1 MSVRPKKYLGQHF
14 LTDLNI
20 AQNIADCLSKKD
32 YSMVLEIGPG
42 MGVLTQYLLKK
53 PFTTHVIEIDTE
65 SVDYLKNH
73 FPDLENR
80 IIEGDF
86 LKLKLGDFFKEQV
99 AVIGNFPYNI
109 SSQILFR
116 VIEERHLVPEFAG
129 MFQKEVAERI
139 CEKPGSKAY
148 GILSVLA
155 QAFYDCEYLF
165 NVSRFVFDP
174 PPKVASGVIRLTR
187 KKDYSLPCDDALF
200 FRIVK
205 TAFQQRRKTLRNS
218 LKSFGLSASLKED
231 SIFDERPERLGVAEF
246 ILLTQKI
253 ADDTLSTQ

>member
-14 LTDLNI
+14 LTDQNI
-20 AQNIADCLSKKD
+20 AQNIADTLTGNGYAD
-32 YSMVLEIGPG
+32 VLEIGPG
-42 MGVLTQYLLKK
+42 MGVLTQYLLPKSY
-53 PFTTHVIEIDTE
+53 TTSVIEIDTE
-65 SVDYLKNH
+65 SVDYLKIH
-73 FPDLENR
+73 FSELENR

-86 LKLKLGDFFKEQV
+86 LKLSLSEYFEDQV
-99 AVIGNFPYNI
+99 AIIGNFPYNI

-116 VIEERHLVPEFAG
+116 VIEQRHLVPEFSG

-139 CEKPGSKAY
+139 CEKPGTKAY

-155 QAFYDCEYLF
+155 QAFYDTEYLF

-187 KKDYSLPCDDALF
+187 KKDFALPCSDALF
-200 FRIVK
+200 FNVVK

-231 SIFDERPERLGVAEF
+231 SIFDERPERLGVSEF
-246 ILLTQKI
+246 IVLTQKI
-253 ADDTLSTQ
+253 ADDTLSTR

>member
-20 AQNIADCLSKKD
+20 AQNIADTLSGEG
-32 YSMVLEIGPG
+32 YTHVLEVGPG
-42 MGVLTQYLLKK
+42 MGVLTQYLLEK
-53 PFTTHVIEIDTE
+53 PFTTHVVEIDTE
-65 SVDYLKNH
+65 SVACLKSH
-73 FPDLENR
+73 FSQLEDR
-80 IIEGDF
+80 ILEGDF
-86 LKLKLGDFFKEQV
+86 LKMVLADHFDAQV

-116 VIEERHLVPEFAG
+116 VIEQRRLVPEFAG

-148 GILSVLA
+148 SILSVLT
-155 QAFYDCEYLF
+155 QAFFETEYLF
-165 NVSRFVFDP
+165 NVSRFVFDA
-174 PPKVASGVIRLTR
+174 PPKVASAVVRLKR
-187 KKDYSLPCDDALF
+187 KADYALPCDDNLF
-200 FRIVK
+200 FSVVK

-231 SIFDERPERLGVAEF
+231 SIFDERPERLGVSEV